1 MPGAGGGGV
10 GGGMGT
16 SCLIET
22 EFQLRKVKIQEMD
35 VRGVQ
40 LCEYS
45 SCH

>member
-1 MPGAGGGGV
+1 
-10 GGGMGT
+10 MGT

-40 LCEYS
+40 QCECS
-45 SCH
+45 SRH